1 VIVAC
6 VSSLA
11 LPAVIV
17 CALCSSTLGNVL
29 MNRWL
34 DRRRNRL
41 VPRGEYVPTPAIT
54 VSPAYPEGPDDL
66 RPYVGGPPVAP
77 AGWSRPTAEPAP
89 GTRPTGSP
97 RRERSDIVPLEYDRY
112 R

>member
-1 VIVAC
+1 MIVAC

-11 LPAVIV
+11 LPAVIC
-17 CALCSSTLGNVL
+17 CAVFSSTLGNVL

-34 DRRRNRL
+34 DRRRQRL
-41 VPRGEYVPTPAIT
+41 VPRGEYIPTPSIT
-54 VSPAYPEGPDDL
+54 VSPATADAPDDL

-77 AGWSRPTAEPAP
+77 
-89 GTRPTGSP
+89 
-97 RRERSDIVPLEYDRY
+97 RRERSDIVPLEYDRH

>member
-1 VIVAC
+1 MIVAC

-11 LPAVIV
+11 LPAVIC
-17 CALCSSTLGNVL
+17 CAVFSATLGNVL

-34 DRRRNRL
+34 DRRRQRL
-41 VPRGEYVPTPAIT
+41 VPRGEYIPTPSIT
-54 VSPAYPEGPDDL
+54 VSPAEPGIDDL

-77 AGWSRPTAEPAP
+77 HRTVRSIEYATP
-89 GTRPTGSP
+89 P
-97 RRERSDIVPLEYDRY
+97 RRERSDIVPLEYDRH